1 MDVVKVKT
9 VEGRVA
15 FSASQYGYD
24 LATPAI
30 VYLDSWIQQRL
41 QAGDIEVLEVIQKGD
56 HSE

>member
-9 VEGRVA
+9 VDGRVA
-15 FSASQYGYD
+15 FSAPQSGYD
-24 LATPAI
+24 LATPAV
-30 VYLDSWIQQRL
+30 VYLDPWIQQRL